1 MGLVM
6 ELLRKILYQ
15 EKSFI
20 IDKLITYLKR
30 ELNIDY
36 YKYKLIDID
45 DNIADILVKK
55 DSQIFKDNIDGK
67 EYLNFKT
74 ICSYSIF
81 FVATLCSV
89 FAYKYLPLSYG
100 PVLGTLEYIFVAT
113 LSYIF
118 LKEKIKK
125 KKLIGLFIV
134 LMGVFI
140 YSI

>member
-1 MGLVM
+1 MNKTIIYALIYISGVLISAFAQV
-6 ELLRKILYQ
+6 LLK
-15 EKSFI
+15 KS
-20 IDKLITYLKR
+20 
-30 ELNIDY
+30 
-36 YKYKLIDID
+36 
-45 DNIADILVKK
+45 ADIK
-55 DSQIFKDNIDGK
+55 KDNIIK

-118 LKEKIKK
+118 LKEKINILSYIIMKGVIL
-125 KKLIGLFIV
+125 LIITLFVIERK
-134 LMGVFI
+134 MI
-140 YSI
+140 KC